1 MIQIKAAVIHEL
13 KKEKHVNG
21 PDSVDIV
28 KREHLHKHN
37 NLLEQFVTKIDSDSR
52 TATKAS
58 SKCSIFT
65 KENTFGKIVSD
76 YFVENDRH
84 TLHLDDFL
92 ALTIKLLEALR
103 VRMSKV
109 LTATGGHIPILWYQ
123 RDSKEY
129 LLIGLVNPS
138 SGFTIDADG
147 NIVNNTN
154 VDKEALRFSL
164 RVELEPLTSHH
175 ELLMS
180 QTPEPDEDALDQ
192 ITPYARW
199 TRKNEDIAHYFQD
212 FLPIDQLLN
221 DGEETRRYIS
231 LFDEYLDYVIPNTA
245 PKEHKK
251 VRFEIKQQI
260 YNKMNQKRIAREVVR
275 VEEDIVPILNA
286 MADSYPSVF
295 ESYDKITPYHEFC
308 EENGYEDYNSI
319 FNPKKSDLD
328 KVLNV
333 SIAIGDD
340 LTLRGSKDGITRA
353 SQIVVYKHDSEQ
365 NTYKLLTEL
374 SEKQYNALK
383 SSIPEIDVISNDPDS
398 D

>member
-65 KENTFGKIVSD
+65 KENTFGKVVSD

-84 TLHLDDFL
+84 TLLLDDFL

-231 LFDEYLDYVIPNTA
+231 LFNEYLDYVIPHTA
-245 PKEHKK
+245 SSEHKK
-251 VRFEIKQQI
+251 RRSEIKQQI

-286 MADSYPSVF
+286 MVDSYPDVF
-295 ESYDKITPYHEFC
+295 GSYDKITPYHEFC
-308 EENGYEDYNSI
+308 EENGYEDYNSV

-333 SIAIGDD
+333 SIAIGHN
-340 LTLRGSKDGITRA
+340 LTLRGSKDGFTRA
-353 SQIVVYKHDSEQ
+353 SQIVVYEHDSEQ

-374 SEKQYNALK
+374 SEKQYNTLK
-383 SSIPEIDVISNDPDS
+383 SSIPEIDVIYNDPDS